1 MEKNHPQT
9 RESEPFTVTR
19 SALKHETVLL
29 DEAVAAL
36 NVRPSGVYIDGTYGR
51 GGHSAKILAQ
61 LGEDGRLIV
70 IDKDPEAIADAK
82 VKYNPDKRVSAWRGS
97 FLDFPTALADFG
109 ITDGID
115 GLLLDLGV
123 SSPQL
128 DDAQRGFS
136 FMRDGALDMRMDPEA
151 GESAAQWLQRASEKE
166 IADVLWRYGEERFAK
181 RIARA
186 INLRC
191 AQGELKTTLELAEL
205 IAQAVPRKEAGK
217 HPATRSFQAIRIKV
231 NQELEDVQECLR
243 NALAYLVPGGRLAVI
258 SFHSLEDRIVK
269 HFMRDASS
277 SPRIPKGLPVM
288 DQAIQPKMRLIG
300 KAVKASEQEI
310 TANVRSR
317 SAVMRVAEMN
327 EAVA

>member
-1 MEKNHPQT
+1 MKNNRPQAL
-9 RESEPFTVTR
+9 R
-19 SALKHETVLL
+19 SPASKVMPLTLQHETVLL
-29 DEAVAAL
+29 AEAVAAL
-36 NVRPSGVYIDGTYGR
+36 NVRPSGIYVDGTYGR
-51 GGHSAKILAQ
+51 GGHSEKILSQ
-61 LGEDGRLIV
+61 LGDNGRLIV
-70 IDKDPEAIADAK
+70 IDKDPEAIVDARE
-82 VKYNPDKRVSAWRGS
+82 KYNSDKRVSTWQGS
-97 FLDFPTALADFG
+97 FRDFPVALAASG
-109 ITDGID
+109 ITSGID

-136 FMRDGALDMRMDPEA
+136 FMRDGVLDMRMNPAA
-151 GESAAQWLQRASEKE
+151 GESAAQWLQQASEKE

-205 IAQAVPRKEAGK
+205 IAQAVPRKEVGK

-243 NALAYLVPGGRLAVI
+243 HSLTCLVPGGRLVVI

-269 HFMRDASS
+269 HFMRDVSRP
-277 SPRIPKGLPVM
+277 PRLPKGLPVM
-288 DQAIQPKMRLIG
+288 DEDVQSKMCLIG

-310 TANVRSR
+310 IANVRSR

-327 EAVA
+327 GAVA